1 MPAGAAYDAVLFDLD
16 GTLVDTAPDMVA
28 ALAALMQAEG
38 LEPLPYALARSW
50 VSNGAAGLI
59 GLAFPGVPQAEHDR
73 LRHAF
78 LDRYQAGVCVDSV
91 LFPGLAELLDTLDA
105 GGVPW
110 GVVTNKP
117 GYLSSALLDGLGIG
131 SRAACLVAGDTIPER
146 KPHPA
151 PLLLASRR
159 TGVAPARSV
168 YVGDAA
174 RDIEAGRRAGM
185 HTIAAAYGYVT
196 ADDDPARWEAH
207 QVAADTAELAQLLL
221 KGVNLGA

>member
-1 MPAGAAYDAVLFDLD
+1 MRAGATYDAVLFDLD

-28 ALAALMQAEG
+28 ALFALMQAEG
-38 LEPLPYALARSW
+38 RAPLPYALARSW

-59 GLAFPGVPQAEHDR
+59 GLAFPGVPQSEHDR
-73 LRHAF
+73 LRRDF
-78 LDRYQAGVCVDSV
+78 LERYQAAVCVRST
-91 LFPGLAELLDTLDA
+91 LFPGLAPLLERLDA

-117 GYLSSALLDGLGIG
+117 GYLSTALLRGLGIG

-151 PLLLASRR
+151 PLLLASRQA
-159 TGVAPARSV
+159 GVAPERSV

-196 ADDDPARWEAH
+196 ADDDPASWDAH
-207 QVAADTAELAQLLL
+207 QVAADTTELAHLLL
-221 KGVNLGA
+221 KGVNLAA